1 MSIAKRGGT
10 RVSGTCMV
18 APSKVDSRHVQAASV
33 AGATTTA
40 IALHAGVSKR
50 RIQQLTRHLRPAPLP
65 APDDAT
71 LDAMI
76 AEQRKRLGPNYGFIM
91 MQGAL
96 RAANP
101 GFTYA
106 VRRINDA
113 LQRMYPEEHNA
124 RKSWAQLK
132 LERGHYHA
140 PHFGYSKVH
149 SA

>member
-1 MSIAKRGGT
+1 
-10 RVSGTCMV
+10 MV
-18 APSKVDSRHVQAASV
+18 APSKVDSRHVQAAFV

-113 LQRMYPEEHNA
+113 LP
-124 RKSWAQLK
+124 
-132 LERGHYHA
+132 
-140 PHFGYSKVH
+140 
-149 SA
+149 